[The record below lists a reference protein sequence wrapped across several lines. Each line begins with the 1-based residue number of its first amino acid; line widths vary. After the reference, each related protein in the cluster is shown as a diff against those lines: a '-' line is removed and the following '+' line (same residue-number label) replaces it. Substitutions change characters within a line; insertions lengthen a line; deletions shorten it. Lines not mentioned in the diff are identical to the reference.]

1 MVIFWRDP
9 RFHTG
14 SPHMV
19 MGTGNFDGLFRAL
32 QSRVTP
38 QNLGD
43 STPPHHTYRSHPKN
57 RQPNA
62 LIARNLA
69 DQQGRRRDSSTSSQE
84 RSRRERSRRRRTDTA
99 LGGQDDDDRDEGDEE
114 DEEDDDNG
122 HRRDDPG
129 IDVRRPA
136 VAGSTPR
143 PSFRPPRPSRD
154 VAGGG
159 HSRCCVVATDAADA
173 DTDAA
178 LTHLSLKICA
188 ARGGEFDDVGAAAAE
203 DAGVGRRQVVI
214 DDDDEAVAASS
225 SSSSSAVVVWHR
237 PSRCSSRFPWRSSS
251 PLSMPYD
258 EAAELAAH
266 AESDGLVCRVAP
278 FCEGGD
284 RAWQARDARG
294 RECRCLVNK
303 DSSMMKK
310 L

>member
-32 QSRVTP
+32 QSRVTT

-114 DEEDDDNG
+114 EEEDDDNG
-122 HRRDDPG
+122 HRRDFPG
-129 IDVRRPA
+129 IDVAVPPSPGRLPVRRFVRRARRATSRAA
-136 VAGSTPR
+136 VTVVVASLQPTPPTPR
-143 PSFRPPRPSRD
+143 
-154 VAGGG
+154 
-159 HSRCCVVATDAADA
+159 
-173 DTDAA
+173 
-178 LTHLSLKICA
+178 
-188 ARGGEFDDVGAAAAE
+188 
-203 DAGVGRRQVVI
+203 
-214 DDDDEAVAASS
+214 
-225 SSSSSAVVVWHR
+225 
-237 PSRCSSRFPWRSSS
+237 
-251 PLSMPYD
+251 
-258 EAAELAAH
+258 
-266 AESDGLVCRVAP
+266 
-278 FCEGGD
+278 
-284 RAWQARDARG
+284 
-294 RECRCLVNK
+294 
-303 DSSMMKK
+303 
-310 L
+310 